1 MKRSTR
7 ILAALLLVLSCI
19 GCDQVT
25 KRVAQD
31 RLRDEGRISLLSDT
45 IRIEYME
52 NEGAFLG
59 LASDATPRT
68 RFVLLTVVTGAL
80 LAVVACMLVRRKP
93 MDAVAAT
100 ALALVLGGGLGNW
113 IDRIAR
119 EGRVVDFLNVG
130 LGSVRTGIFNV
141 ADMAITAGV
150 LLLFLGGRRARRD
163 AAPQVVEARDGSR

>member
-7 ILAALLLVLSCI
+7 IVAALLLVLSCI

-59 LASDATPRT
+59 LAAGASPRT
-68 RFVLLTVVTGAL
+68 RFVLLTVMTGTL
-80 LAVVACMLVRRKP
+80 LAVVAWMLVRRKP
-93 MDAVAAT
+93 MDAGAAA

-130 LGSVRTGIFNV
+130 LGPVRTGIFNV
-141 ADMAITAGV
+141 ADMAIMAGV
-150 LLLFLGGRRARRD
+150 LLLFLVGRGARRD
-163 AAPQVVEARDGSR
+163 GPREVHYGPR